1 MSKRAAALSWLLE
14 GVGLLL
20 IVAGVGLWSVPVALI
35 VAGVGLVL
43 TAFVVATADRV
54 PQDRT
59 RGTRGARLQGH
70 A

>member
-43 TAFVVATADRV
+43 AAFVVATRAWPAPDAAAGKGR
-54 PQDRT
+54 
-59 RGTRGARLQGH
+59 A
-70 A
+70 